1 MAGADEGDP
10 HGCPSEG
17 RLRKTPLSI
26 TRRGPLSPREEEG
39 SWVKTAEDRPASR
52 RDRAVSITGR
62 RIAPLIENAM
72 LAQQPGVDDLPL
84 VPSPRLEVQQLGS
97 LILKIEIEFERVAAG
112 RRPGDDRLAG
122 QPAIPFSD
130 DQVSQILLLH
140 FLRAQNKLE
149 PEKRARVVALV
160 LRCKLRS

>member
-1 MAGADEGDP
+1 
-10 HGCPSEG
+10 
-17 RLRKTPLSI
+17 
-26 TRRGPLSPREEEG
+26 
-39 SWVKTAEDRPASR
+39 
-52 RDRAVSITGR
+52 
-62 RIAPLIENAM
+62 M
-72 LAQQPGVDDLPL
+72 LAQQPGVNYLPL
-84 VPSPRLEVQQLGS
+84 VSSPRLEVQQLGS
-97 LILKIEIEFERVAAG
+97 LILKIEIEFERVPAG

-149 PEKRARVVALV
+149 PERRARVVALV